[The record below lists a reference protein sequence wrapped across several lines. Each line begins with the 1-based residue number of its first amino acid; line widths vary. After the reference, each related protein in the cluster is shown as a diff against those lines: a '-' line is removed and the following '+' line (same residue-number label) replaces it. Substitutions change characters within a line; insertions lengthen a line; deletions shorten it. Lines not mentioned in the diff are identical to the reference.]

1 MSDRST
7 NEREERAL
15 DALLVTTL
23 RRIEKDDELV
33 DPEKLP
39 ELTEE
44 ERATAASVLDDDFL
58 KQILAGG
65 SPLTAAPK
73 KTTSEGGGELALA
86 GSGTDCSFNRAEDV
100 DDATLEELDR
110 QQREALER
118 KAERERKERE
128 RKEGGSGPT
137 T

>member
-1 MSDRST
+1 MSGGST

-23 RRIEKDDELV
+23 RRIEKDDELI

-44 ERATAASVLDDDFL
+44 ERAAMSVLNDDFI

-65 SPLTAAPK
+65 RPLTAKPK
-73 KTTSEGGGELALA
+73 ATPPEGSDERALA
-86 GSGTDCSFNRAEDV
+86 GSGTDCSFNRAEVV
-100 DDATLEELDR
+100 DDATLEELER
-110 QQREALER
+110 QQREALKR
-118 KAERERKERE
+118 KAERE

>member
-1 MSDRST
+1 MPDRST

-23 RRIEKDDELV
+23 RRIEKDDELI
-33 DPEKLP
+33 DLAKLP

-44 ERATAASVLDDDFL
+44 ERAAAASVLDDEFIM
-58 KQILAGG
+58 QILAGG
-65 SPLTAAPK
+65 RPLTTAPK
-73 KTTSEGGGELALA
+73 KTFPDGSEELALS
-86 GSGTDCSFNRAEDV
+86 GSGTDYSFNRAEV
-100 DDATLEELDR
+100 IDDATLEELDR

-128 RKEGGSGPT
+128 RKEGGSGPIT
-137 T
+137 

>member
-1 MSDRST
+1 M
-7 NEREERAL
+7 

-23 RRIEKDDELV
+23 RRIEKDDELI

-44 ERATAASVLDDDFL
+44 EQAAAASVLDDEFI

-65 SPLTAAPK
+65 RPLTATPK
-73 KTTSEGGGELALA
+73 KNPPEGSDELALA
-86 GSGTDCSFNRAEDV
+86 GNGTDCSFNRAEVV

>member
-23 RRIEKDDELV
+23 RRIEKDDELI
-33 DPEKLP
+33 DIEKLP
-39 ELTEE
+39 ELTAEE
-44 ERATAASVLDDDFL
+44 QEAAASVLDDEFIKL
-58 KQILAGG
+58 ILAGG
-65 SPLTAAPK
+65 RPLTASPK
-73 KTTSEGGGELALA
+73 KNSPEGSDELALA
-86 GSGTDCSFNRAEDV
+86 GCGTDYSFNRAEVV

-110 QQREALER
+110 QQREALDR
-118 KAERERKERE
+118 KAERERQERE

-137 T
+137 A

>member
-1 MSDRST
+1 MSKGST

-23 RRIEKDDELV
+23 RRIEKDDELI

-44 ERATAASVLDDDFL
+44 ERAAMSVLNDDFI

-65 SPLTAAPK
+65 LPLAAKPRTSSP
-73 KTTSEGGGELALA
+73 EGGDELALA
-86 GSGTDCSFNRAEDV
+86 GNGTDSSFNRAEVV
-100 DDATLEELDR
+100 DDATLEELER
-110 QQREALER
+110 QQREALKR
-118 KAERERKERE
+118 KAERERKED
-128 RKEGGSGPT
+128 GSGPT

>member
-1 MSDRST
+1 MSGRST

-23 RRIEKDDELV
+23 RRIEKDDELI

-44 ERATAASVLDDDFL
+44 ERAAMSVLNDDFI

-65 SPLTAAPK
+65 RPLTAKPK
-73 KTTSEGGGELALA
+73 ATSPEGSDELALA
-86 GSGTDCSFNRAEDV
+86 GSGTDCSFNRAEVV
-100 DDATLEELDR
+100 DDATLEELER
-110 QQREALER
+110 QQREALKR
-118 KAERERKERE
+118 KAERE

>member
-1 MSDRST
+1 MSDGST

-23 RRIEKDDELV
+23 RRIERDDELI

-39 ELTEE
+39 ELTGE
-44 ERATAASVLDDDFL
+44 ERAAASVLDDEFI
-58 KQILAGG
+58 KQILDGG
-65 SPLTAAPK
+65 RPLTAAPNK
-73 KTTSEGGGELALA
+73 NPPAGGDEPALA
-86 GSGTDCSFNRAEDV
+86 GSGTDCSFNRAEVV

-128 RKEGGSGPT
+128 RKDGGSGPT